1 MKEEYQ
7 MEIKKVFIVGAGRMG
22 IGIAEVCAEAGY
34 DVVMTDMNDEILAKG
49 MQAIKRSVER
59 AVEKGKVK
67 GTVEAILS
75 RIKTSIK
82 LESAKDADVVVEA
95 VFEDIELKRGIF
107 RQLAQI
113 CPAHTILGTNTSG
126 IPTTDIA
133 AATQRPDKVVGIHF
147 FNPVPVQRIVEV
159 VKGLS
164 TSEETVE
171 AAMKFC
177 RSLDKEIIRINRD
190 VQGFALVRIDIVSY
204 VEAMKLVEEGV
215 ASVEDIDKGFRLGYG
230 RPMGPFETRDFAGL
244 DIGWAVLQNLYQ
256 ETGDTK
262 FLPPMI
268 LRRKIAAGHLGK
280 SVGIGWYR
288 YDEKGNRI
296 GPA

>member
-1 MKEEYQ
+1 
-7 MEIKKVFIVGAGRMG
+7 MEIKKVFIAGAGRMG

-34 DVVMTDMNDEILAKG
+34 DVIMEDMNDEILAKG
-49 MQAIKRSVER
+49 MQAIKRSVQR

-67 GTVEAILS
+67 GTAEAIMS
-75 RIKTSIK
+75 RIQTTTK
-82 LESAKDADVVVEA
+82 LESAKDADIVVEA

-107 RQLAQI
+107 RQLDQI
-113 CPAHTILGTNTSG
+113 CRPDIVLGTNTSG
-126 IPTTDIA
+126 IPTTEIA
-133 AATQRPDKVVGIHF
+133 VATKRPDKVVGIHF
-147 FNPVPVQRIVEV
+147 FNPVPVQKIVEV

-164 TSEETVE
+164 TSEQTMET
-171 AAMKFC
+171 AMTFC

-190 VQGFALVRIDIVSY
+190 VQAFALVRTDIVSY

-244 DIGWAVLQNLYQ
+244 DIGWAVLQNLYK

>member
-1 MKEEYQ
+1 

-34 DVVMTDMNDEILAKG
+34 DVILEDMNAEILAKG

-67 GTVEAILS
+67 ETVDEIVS
-75 RIKTSIK
+75 RIKTASN
-82 LESAKDADVVVEA
+82 LEPAKTADFVIES
-95 VFEDIELKRGIF
+95 VFENLELKKDIF
-107 RQLAQI
+107 RQLDEI
-113 CPAHTILGTNTSG
+113 CPADTILATNTSG
-126 IPTTDIA
+126 IPTTYIA
-133 AATQRPDKVVGIHF
+133 EATKRPDRVVGTHF
-147 FNPVPVQRIVEV
+147 FNPVPIQKIAEV
-159 VKGLS
+159 VKGLT
-164 TSEETVE
+164 TSEETME
-171 AAMKFC
+171 KAMNFC
-177 RSLDKEIIRINRD
+177 RSLGKEIIRINRD
-190 VQGFALVRIDIVSY
+190 VEAFALVRIDIASY

-244 DIGWAVLQNLYQ
+244 DIGWAVLQDLYN
-256 ETGDTK
+256 ETGDSK
-262 FLPPMI
+262 FFPPMI
-268 LRRKIAAGHLGK
+268 LRRKIKAGHLGK
-280 SVGIGWYR
+280 RVGIGWYR